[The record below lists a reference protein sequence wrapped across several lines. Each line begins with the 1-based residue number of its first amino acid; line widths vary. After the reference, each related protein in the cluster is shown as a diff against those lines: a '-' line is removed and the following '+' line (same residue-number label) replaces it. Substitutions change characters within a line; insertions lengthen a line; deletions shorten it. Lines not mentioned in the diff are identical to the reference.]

1 VAAGALTD
9 VLIIVDGTDLSEC
22 VRLVSHDMSCEE
34 RLTSVITDTWT
45 TRDKGLV
52 KTVIR
57 LGFLQNYAAQK
68 AHRVLQPL
76 VDSHTPVQLELRPV
90 NAVSAPDN
98 PSLLVDVLLFD
109 YRSLEGAVGEV
120 AASSATFIGGD
131 GIFVGGLSAGGGF
144 FGDDI
149 FGDGYFGGD
158 A

>member
-1 VAAGALTD
+1 VAVGALTN

-57 LGFLQNYAAQK
+57 LGFLQNYAAAK

-76 VDSHTPVQLELRPV
+76 IDSHTPVQLEIRPV
-90 NAVSAPDN
+90 NAVSAPEN

-120 AASSATFIGGD
+120 AASSATFVGGG
-131 GIFVGGLSAGGGF
+131 GIFAGGGGF
-144 FGDDI
+144 FGDDFFGDAI
-149 FGDGYFGGD
+149 FGGS
-158 A
+158 